1 MHRKIHPLV
10 GLAVFTAG
18 IFATCGAS
26 SAAILANY
34 TFTGNLSSSGQTFT
48 GTVGDFGISGGDV
61 GQNGLSGAGNV
72 FFRGNGLTT
81 TIGGA
86 ITAGDYFTFTITPG
100 PGTQYQLDNLKF
112 TFGVQNNSATP
123 FTGSVALYSSIDGFT
138 TQIGST
144 ASGAIAGDGGGP
156 IWNSPA
162 TIDLSGFATLTP
174 LTPVEFRF
182 YAAISNLSNSNV
194 DNRIVRLDDIQ
205 LNGTLIPEPTTA
217 LLGSLGILALI
228 RRKR

>member
-18 IFATCGAS
+18 IFSTCGVS

-34 TFTGNLSSSGQTFT
+34 TFTGNLNSTGQTFT
-48 GTVGDFGISGGDV
+48 GTVGDLGFSGGDT

-81 TIGGA
+81 SIASA
-86 ITAGDYFTFTITPG
+86 ITSADYFTFTITPG
-100 PGTQYQLDNLKF
+100 AGAQYQLENLKF
-112 TFGVQNNSATP
+112 TFGVQNDSATP
-123 FTGSVALYSSIDGFT
+123 FTGSVALYSSLDGFT
-138 TQIGST
+138 NQIGST
-144 ASGAIAGDGGGP
+144 ATRAIAANTGVQF
-156 IWNSPA
+156 NAPA
-162 TIDLSGFATLTP
+162 TIDLSGLSTLVP
-174 LTPVEFRF
+174 LAPVEFRF
-182 YAAISNLSNSNV
+182 YAAISDLSGGNV

-205 LNGTLIPEPTTA
+205 LNGALIPEPSA
-217 LLGSLGILALI
+217 AFLGSIGALALI